1 MLEFS
6 ANTIAQWVGGK
17 IVCGNPET
25 IVSGV
30 AIDSRDVKQN
40 NIFFAL
46 TGEVTNGHQYLTS
59 AVKNG
64 ATLVI
69 VEDLSTEVDVCQ
81 IVVSDTFL
89 ALQMLT
95 KAYIKL
101 FPIPFVAITGSS
113 GKTTTKDVTAS
124 ILAQKYHVLKTQ
136 GNLNSTTGV
145 PLTIFDLDHSHEIGV
160 IEMSMSHPGEI
171 LGNADIVRPETVV
184 ITNIGL
190 CHIEFLQTQ
199 ENIFK
204 AKSEILTYLGKNDV
218 AVLNADDLYLRTI
231 QDGDFTVVSTGIEN
245 GGFRANNI
253 TNTNEYVSFS
263 VNIDGEEEYFRFAV
277 PGNHNVSN
285 CLSAIAVGLRY
296 GLSADQIRSGLQSYH
311 PSKNRMEIVSLRSI
325 TLINDTYNAN
335 PDSMKAAVD
344 VLCHIAKEDRK
355 IAVLCDMYE
364 LGEDAAEMHVI
375 CGKYAAQSHVDL
387 LLSTGTHASDYEKG
401 FSSVNTDGKC
411 RVFKNKD
418 QLEQFLSK
426 ELKENDT
433 VLFKASRGMQLDET
447 FHHIKEKLA

>member
-6 ANTIAQWVGGK
+6 ATTIAELIGGK
-17 IVCGNPET
+17 IVCGDADTN
-25 IVSGV
+25 VCGV

-46 TGEVTNGHQYLTS
+46 KGEFSNGHRYLAS

-64 ATLVI
+64 ATLAI
-69 VEDLSTEVDVCQ
+69 VEHVSPELDVCQ
-81 IVVSDTFL
+81 IVVGDTFL
-89 ALQMLT
+89 ALQMLS
-95 KAYIKL
+95 KAYIKM

-124 ILAQKYHVLKTQ
+124 ILAQKYNVLKTQ

-145 PLTIFDLDHSHEIGV
+145 PLTVFDLDHSHEIGV

-204 AKSEILTYLGKNDV
+204 AKSEILAYLGENDV
-218 AVLNADDLYLRTI
+218 AVLNADDPYLCTI
-231 QDGDFTVVSTGIEN
+231 QNGDFTVVSTGTEN
-245 GGFRANNI
+245 GIFRANNI
-253 TNTNEYVSFS
+253 ANTNEYVSFS
-263 VNIDGEEEYFRFAV
+263 VNIDGKEEYFRFAV
-277 PGNHNVSN
+277 PGNHNVRN
-285 CLSAIAVGLRY
+285 CLSAISVGLRY
-296 GLSADQIRSGLQSYH
+296 GLSAEQIRSGLQSYH
-311 PSKNRMEIVSLRSI
+311 PSKNRMEIVSLRKI

-364 LGEDAAEMHVI
+364 LGDGAAEMHVT
-375 CGKYAAQSHVDL
+375 CGKYAAESHVDL

-401 FSSVNTDGKC
+401 FSSINTGAKC
-411 RVFKNKD
+411 RVFENKD